1 MKLNY
6 HDDNEC
12 YLLFGKELNKIIA
25 MLQIFADRNPDEEK
39 LQDFVE
45 KLKTMRSYDDMLDQ
59 MIMSTRVEDMSQK
72 EQGNGGL
79 TLNEILNNLD
89 IRKWEKG
96 DGKN

>member
-79 TLNEILNNLD
+79 TLNDILNNLD

>member
-1 MKLNY
+1 MEMNF
-6 HDDNEC
+6 HNDNEC
-12 YLLFGKELNKIIA
+12 YLLFGKEINQIIA
-25 MLQIFADRNPDEEK
+25 MLQMLSDRNPDVDE
-39 LQDFVE
+39 LGDFVE

>member
-12 YLLFGKELNKIIA
+12 YLLFGKEINQIIA
-25 MLQIFADRNPDEEK
+25 MLQMLSDRNPDVDE
-39 LQDFVE
+39 LGDFVE

>member
-1 MKLNY
+1 MELNY

-39 LQDFVE
+39 LLDFVE

-59 MIMSTRVEDMSQK
+59 MI
-72 EQGNGGL
+72 
-79 TLNEILNNLD
+79 IL
-89 IRKWEKG
+89 KQMEK
-96 DGKN
+96 KNFYLS

>member
-25 MLQIFADRNPDEEK
+25 MLQIFADRNPNEVK
-39 LQDFVE
+39 LQKFIE
-45 KLKTMRSYDDMLDQ
+45 RLRTMRSYDDMLDE
-59 MIMSTRVEDMSQK
+59 MIMSTRAEDMGRR
-72 EQGNGGL
+72 EVDNEGL
-79 TLNEILNNLD
+79 SLNEILNNLD